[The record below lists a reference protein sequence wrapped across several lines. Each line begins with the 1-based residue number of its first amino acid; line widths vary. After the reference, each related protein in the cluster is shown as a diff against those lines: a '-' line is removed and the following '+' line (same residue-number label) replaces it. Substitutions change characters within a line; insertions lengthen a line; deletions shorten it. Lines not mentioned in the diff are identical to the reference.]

1 MTPALRMALFYVLVF
16 GGTGVSLPFAGL
28 WFEARGLTG
37 AEIGAILA
45 VPMLARLVTGPMVA
59 LWADGF
65 ARRRTPLV
73 VLGGVAAV
81 FYAAA
86 GLVEGFAL
94 WLPLW
99 FVAATAAASMIPLGD
114 VLTLRLARRG
124 GFTFAGPRGLGSL
137 AFIVANV
144 AMGAMLTGLPAD
156 AIIVWVAL
164 AAALSA
170 VVSGLLLPAE
180 PVSEGPPANR
190 ADRFRGLGRLA
201 ADPTFLTAITAVG
214 LINASHAFY
223 YGFSAIAWKAQG
235 ISERDVGALWGL
247 SVAAELV
254 LMWLFEP
261 WRRRRA
267 IGPFALLAVGGL
279 AAVAR
284 WAALAFAPPL
294 ALLWPLQTLHA
305 LSFAATFLAG
315 LEIVERLSP
324 PEHATAAQTLNST
337 LSSGVLIGLATVVSG
352 PLWDAQGPLG
362 YLAMAA
368 MALAGAALALRVR
381 RPVARAA

>member
-16 GGTGVSLPFAGL
+16 GGLGVSLPFAGL
-28 WFEARGLTG
+28 WFETRGLGG

-45 VPMLARLVTGPMVA
+45 APMLARLVTGPLVA

-65 ARRRTPLV
+65 TRRRTPLAI
-73 VLGGVAAV
+73 LGVVAAV

-86 GLVEGFAL
+86 GLVDGVHL

-114 VLTLRLARRG
+114 VLTLRLARRE
-124 GFTFAGPRGLGSL
+124 GFTFAAPRGLGSV

-144 AMGAMLTGLPAD
+144 AMGAMLTGLSAD

-164 AAALSA
+164 AAALSG
-170 VVSGLLLPAE
+170 VVAAGLLPAE
-180 PVSEGPPANR
+180 RVREGPPADP
-190 ADRFRGLGRLA
+190 ADRFRGLGRLV
-201 ADPTFLTAITAVG
+201 ADPVFLTAITAVG

-261 WRRRRA
+261 WRRRRGV
-267 IGPFALLAVGGL
+267 GPFGLLVAGGVAAAVRWTAL
-279 AAVAR
+279 AA
-284 WAALAFAPPL
+284 APPL
-294 ALLWPLQTLHA
+294 ALLWPLQALHA
-305 LSFAATFLAG
+305 FSFAATFLAG

-337 LSSGVLIGLATVVSG
+337 LSSGVLIGVATVVSG
-352 PLWDAQGPLG
+352 PLWDAQGALG
-362 YLAMAA
+362 YLAMAG
-368 MALAGAALALRVR
+368 LAVLGAALALRVR
-381 RPVARAA
+381 GPIARAA